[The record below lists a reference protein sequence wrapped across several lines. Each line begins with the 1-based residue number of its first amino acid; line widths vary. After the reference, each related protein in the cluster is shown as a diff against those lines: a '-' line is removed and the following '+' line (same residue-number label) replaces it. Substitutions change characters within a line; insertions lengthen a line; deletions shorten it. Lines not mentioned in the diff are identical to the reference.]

1 METAV
6 LAKRIWA
13 YIINL
18 VLYLGIGFAAG
29 VPFLMLLNIQ
39 IIFYIL
45 ISFGITIILSFFFDL
60 FLLVVSKGYTI
71 GTAIIGIRYVSS
83 DGKRIN
89 RRQAMV
95 RSASESMLIF
105 VIIDLM
111 YFVKN
116 NTERGVI
123 DRLSNSFAIDT
134 RL

>member
-18 VLYLGIGFAAG
+18 ILYLGIGFASG
-29 VPFLMLLNIQ
+29 VPFLILLNVQ
-39 IIFYIL
+39 VIFYIL
-45 ISFGITIILSFFFDL
+45 ISFGIAIIFSFFFDL

-71 GTAIIGIRYVSS
+71 GTAILGIRYVSS

-111 YFVKN
+111 YFIKN

>member
-29 VPFLMLLNIQ
+29 VPFLILLNVQ

-45 ISFGITIILSFFFDL
+45 ISFGAAIILSFFFDL
-60 FLLVVSKGYTI
+60 FLLAVTKGYTI
-71 GTAIIGIRYVSS
+71 GAAILGIRYVSS

-105 VIIDLM
+105 VIIDLL
-111 YFVKN
+111 YFIKN